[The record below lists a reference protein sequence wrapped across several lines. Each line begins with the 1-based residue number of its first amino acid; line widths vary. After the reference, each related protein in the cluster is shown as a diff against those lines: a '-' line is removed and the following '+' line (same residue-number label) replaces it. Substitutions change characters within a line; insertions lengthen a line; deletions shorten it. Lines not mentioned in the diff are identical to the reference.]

1 MTAPPLEA
9 DLGNVVGEIFR
20 GWRRIVAGVL
30 LGTAAGGAIVL
41 FVPARFDASALVLV
55 RTQDAGTGAIASKLG
70 ALAQFAPGGL
80 SGALKDELETE
91 LALLHS
97 RAVSG
102 IVVDSL
108 RLQVR
113 LRNPERVPALTL
125 VDSVQ
130 LPGRFKSV
138 KATLH
143 AGLNTIA
150 QGKVWVRGDAPAIRV
165 ELIDR
170 EDAIDWVQDNFDAR
184 KTGGDVVSVAFRALD
199 SLTSAAVPNLA
210 IATYL
215 VRRKT
220 VDRGLNQRRLE
231 FLAAKSDSVDRDL
244 RSAAT
249 DLRVAQDAGGIPAL
263 EPAARAALDQVVALE
278 RAVGEL
284 RSEQGALDSLLA
296 EAPRGGADVRRLAA
310 FPALLRSPAVND
322 IVSQLSHLETQRAAL
337 EVTYSSSAA
346 PVRAVVQARDSLL
359 AQLLPLASTYARSL
373 ARQRATLEQDLAR
386 ARQQLLK
393 LPGAAQG
400 IAPAEAKLKRLAT
413 LDAGMGAQV
422 LDARMAALTEGGDV
436 RLIDPAV
443 APRKVAFPRPL
454 LTIALGALGGLL
466 SGVAFSLLAPP
477 SRTRAA

>member
-20 GWRRIVAGVL
+20 GWRRIAAGVL

-91 LALLHS
+91 LALLRS
-97 RAVSG
+97 RAVLG

-130 LPGRFKSV
+130 LPGRFKPV
-138 KATLH
+138 KATLQP
-143 AGLNTIA
+143 GLNTIA

-170 EDAIDWVQDNFDAR
+170 EDAIDWVQNNFDAR
-184 KTGGDVVSVAFRALD
+184 KTGGDVVLVAFRALD

-220 VDRGLNQRRLE
+220 VDRGLNQRRL
-231 FLAAKSDSVDRDL
+231 
-244 RSAAT
+244 AT
-249 DLRVAQDAGGIPAL
+249 ELRVAQDAGGIPAL
-263 EPAARAALDQVVALE
+263 EPAARAALDRVVALE

-400 IAPAEAKLKRLAT
+400 IFLAEAKLQRLAT

-454 LTIALGALGGLL
+454 LTMALGALVGLL